1 MTLTRQNSGER
12 AAAAAA
18 AAAAADIPG
27 GAESEPME
35 VTPEGWL
42 ESMQRWFL
50 SFNWLSRVP
59 TPPTVGQPVFIF
71 KGNKGGPPGN
81 KTLQQRRNF
90 TRKDRGKRLPGSVP
104 NVPHTQSQRQPPVM
118 RSGTNNILVSTGA
131 SLENLNAGI
140 EFLKGPKCMGSTAM
154 PDFESINQEGVGR
167 TTGGPWTHQE
177 LTDEKVRHTLERG
190 GGVTSEKQGGIVYG
204 EKDTQLDWMTL
215 IRSITGNKHSARNH
229 EVEHASKIGQQVMIK
244 TLPFEYSERIKTAGG
259 DHIYKYRQLEEIYKK
274 IIIPEI
280 FGGAQPHSPV
290 VEDFIHDTCYKSCM
304 LSRLMDIYLIVPSI
318 QATNQAKCALNL
330 LSLLLVAS
338 IHGFPEPTFE
348 AVRGQAEA
356 IARLILTSIPGT
368 EIFHSGHCSSK
379 TFHNETA
386 DWERPQEYDHD
397 KKLNVANVLANL
409 ENEVKKL
416 ADEIMGNTEILAK
429 FYNKIESTDRQISMA
444 HAITLAL
451 TNYITI
457 VHDIFG
463 GTYEP
468 NFRMPLV
475 PLAREAIN
483 FLIRFHGA
491 GLRRINF
498 NPVLGVE
505 RIVAF
510 YKEAPFV
517 DNDMFLSHLDYYGSP
532 LIPGRTKPPVI
543 YEIPVKADVM
553 VALGVASKK
562 RAPPAAQASNKRRKQ
577 KGGEGLIRTIYE
589 EEMGGQKMIEPF
601 TPPRYVSDD
610 EDSPPSDDE
619 DSPPSDD
626 EEIEDDIPEAQTA
639 AQTEAGIKD
648 GTSLSVDEFKSLLS
662 EIEAVVDDNDETWY
676 KIFTAGLEGVFQ
688 ESSVGEEPML
698 EDDESGNKPKRS
710 GRSGKKK
717 KKKKKIKSPIQT
729 KRRDQNKE
737 DKRSASSSS
746 KKKKKK
752 KRKQTKKRKQKK
764 SDKIIIDIS
773 GLRES
778 LS

>member
-1 MTLTRQNSGER
+1 MKLTRQDSGNR
-12 AAAAAA
+12 AVAAAAAA
-18 AAAAADIPG
+18 ASLRGDPG

-71 KGNKGGPPGN
+71 KGNEGGPSGN
-81 KTLQQRRNF
+81 KTPQQRRGMMRAN
-90 TRKDRGKRLPGSVP
+90 RGKRAPGSVP
-104 NVPHTQSQRQPPVM
+104 NIGHPKSHRRTPVM
-118 RSGTNNILVSTGA
+118 RSGTNNILVNTGA
-131 SLENLNAGI
+131 SVENLNAGI

-274 IIIPEI
+274 IIIPGI
-280 FGGAQPHSPV
+280 FGGAQIPPGLD

-338 IHGFPEPTFE
+338 IHGFPGFPEPTFE
-348 AVRGQAEA
+348 AVREQAEA

-368 EIFHSGHCSSK
+368 ENFHSGHCSSK

-468 NFRMPLV
+468 TFRMPLV

-532 LIPGRTKPPVI
+532 LIPGRTKLPVI

-577 KGGEGLIRTIYE
+577 KGGEIFRTIYK
-589 EEMGGQKMIEPF
+589 EEMEGQKMREPL

-610 EDSPPSDDE
+610 EDF
-619 DSPPSDD
+619 PPSDD
-626 EEIEDDIPEAQTA
+626 EEIEDDIPEAQTE

-662 EIEAVVDDNDETWY
+662 EIEAVVDDNEETWY

-698 EDDESGNKPKRS
+698 EDDESGNKPSRRS
-710 GRSGKKK
+710 GKRKKK
-717 KKKKKIKSPIQT
+717 KKKSPIQT
-729 KRRDQNKE
+729 KRREK
-737 DKRSASSSS
+737 KKAKGRRSVASSS
-746 KKKKKK
+746 KKKKK